1 MYEPYSNL
9 SLPVPGSNSIQ
20 LNILVFSIP
29 LEQRNLLQ
37 ENDDDV
43 KTQRAIMVAVYID
56 QNDRVSMLVEKLKQ
70 MKLYLMNLKHEGK
83 DVS

>member
-1 MYEPYSNL
+1 MHEPYSNL